1 MGKRLPFV
9 LFLFLIILFNLSLNS
24 FCFSEQRSLMAEDG
38 YISGKVIY
46 VDFVASTVTIKFIQE
61 NGKSDEITF
70 SVTQHTKINK
80 GDLRL
85 SLDNISQG
93 DEVNVQYYDDPMSFT
108 SLRAVQINLKPNN

>member
-1 MGKRLPFV
+1 
-9 LFLFLIILFNLSLNS
+9 
-24 FCFSEQRSLMAEDG
+24 MAEDG
-38 YISGKVIY
+38 YISGKVTY
-46 VDFVASTVTIKFIQE
+46 VDFVVSTVTIKFMQA